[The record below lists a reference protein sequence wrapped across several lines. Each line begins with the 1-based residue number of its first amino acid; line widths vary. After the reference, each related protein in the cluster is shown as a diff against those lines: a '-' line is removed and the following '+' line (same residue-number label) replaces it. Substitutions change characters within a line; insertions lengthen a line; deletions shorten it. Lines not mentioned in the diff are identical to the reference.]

1 MSALKDKST
10 KITMDEHKQNID
22 YIFNEIGFGFFVLKN
37 FLWFFWWLDFGI
49 LPVKIMTYFY
59 SNHSIWLSYDYDLK
73 TYSWLMFNQVP
84 TLNYIGWFC
93 IALALSNPKTIQ
105 QILYRLPLLKTKISR
120 DLLNTQTL
128 IYGFFV
134 GFLASHLSS
143 VLMDLP
149 DIFASSAINYIRI
162 F

>member
-1 MSALKDKST
+1 
-10 KITMDEHKQNID
+10 
-22 YIFNEIGFGFFVLKN
+22 
-37 FLWFFWWLDFGI
+37 
-49 LPVKIMTYFY
+49 
-59 SNHSIWLSYDYDLK
+59 
-73 TYSWLMFNQVP
+73 MFDQAP
-84 TLNYIGWFC
+84 TLSYIGWLC

-105 QILYRLPLLKTKISR
+105 HIFYRVPLLKIKISR

-128 IYGFFV
+128 VYGFFV

-162 F
+162 FEWLLSTKYQICLNTLQRITQIMISSR